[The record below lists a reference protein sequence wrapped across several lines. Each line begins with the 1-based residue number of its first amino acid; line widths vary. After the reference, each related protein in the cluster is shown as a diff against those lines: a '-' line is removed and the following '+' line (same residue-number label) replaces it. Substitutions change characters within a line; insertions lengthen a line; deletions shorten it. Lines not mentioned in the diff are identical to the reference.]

1 MTGEQKLLIRILA
14 DYVHGRISKFDVSS
28 IDEKQFY
35 ELIRA
40 QSLLGIFYVQCRD
53 TLSSDS
59 WLRKKLYTGF
69 EDDVFFAVNR
79 QTALE
84 ELSAAFRA
92 ENIDFVPFKGICV
105 SEYYPA
111 PSLRTMGDMDLA
123 IHTADRQK
131 SDKVMKSLGY
141 VSMVDNHAVW
151 TYRKDVVMY
160 EIHDHIMYDP
170 LANDFDYRAYFDRVW
185 DYTEQRDEQFY
196 LKPEFHFLYLLAH
209 TAKHIINKGYGIRG
223 FLDLVFFVRGEP
235 DMDWGWLEE
244 QMQELRLLD
253 FAKTCFALCQRWF
266 GVELP
271 LVSGELDE
279 GFFQTVTAKIF
290 RDGLWGHDNEENEVG
305 VSARTV
311 RRTQE
316 SYWLT
321 ACKMTLKKLFPPYRD
336 MQLIPWYSFV
346 DGRPWLLP
354 AAWIYRFWYCLR
366 HKRKHSGNL
375 LAQPFTKT
383 KEIHAR
389 ETMIDSWGL

>member
-1 MTGEQKLLIRILA
+1 MTAEQTLFLRILA
-14 DYVHGRISKFDVSS
+14 DHVHGKMSELDVSS

-40 QSLLGIFYVQCRD
+40 QSLLGIFYVQCRGV
-53 TLSSDS
+53 LPADS
-59 WLRKKLYTGF
+59 WLRKELYAGF

-79 QTALE
+79 RAALE
-84 ELSAAFRA
+84 ELSVVFKDAG
-92 ENIDFVPFKGICV
+92 IDFVPFKGIRV
-105 SEYYPA
+105 SEYYPV
-111 PSLRTMGDMDLA
+111 PVLRTMGDVDLV
-123 IHTADRQK
+123 IRTANRQR
-131 SDKVMKSLGY
+131 SDELMKSLGY

-151 TYRKDVVMY
+151 TYQKDVVMY
-160 EIHDHIMYDP
+160 EIHDHMMYDP

-185 DYTEQRDEQFY
+185 DYTMQRNGQIC

-235 DMDWGWLEE
+235 DMDWIWIAEE
-244 QMQELRLLD
+244 LQKLRLLN

-271 LVSGELDE
+271 LASGELSE
-279 GFFQTVTAKIF
+279 EFFRTVTAKIF
-290 RDGLWGHDNEENEVG
+290 RDGLWGHDNQENEVG
-305 VSARTV
+305 AAARTV
-311 RRTQE
+311 RRTEE

-321 ACKMTLKKLFPPYRD
+321 ACRMTLKKLFPPYRD
-336 MQLIPWYSFV
+336 MQLIPWYGFV

-366 HKRKHSGNL
+366 HKRRHSGEL
-375 LAQPFTKT
+375 LARPFVKT
-383 KEIHAR
+383 GEIHAR
-389 ETMIDSWGL
+389 EKMIDSWGL